1 MDIKTKIKTFAATVA
16 MGAITHLVT
25 TQSAV
30 IQQKLGLSSDPQK
43 LGVQLAE
50 KVLQGD
56 YTKLANKS
64 VDKLINTGVAVA
76 AEVPVAKTRAPA
88 SVPKESPKLSKLDKK
103 LCDFKSSYISKDQEA
118 IKKNYRSI
126 QEIHFKN
133 KKVTEKGANEFVA
146 QLEGY
151 LVSGKYNDKKIIC
164 PK

>member
-76 AEVPVAKTRAPA
+76 ETRAPA

>member
-50 KVLQGD
+50 KVLKGD
-56 YTKLANKS
+56 YAKLANKS
-64 VDKLINTGVAVA
+64 VDKIVNSGVAVA
-76 AEVPVAKTRAPA
+76 TTRSPA
-88 SVPKESPKLSKLDKK
+88 SVPKVKEEIKLSKLDKK
-103 LCDFKSSYISKDQEA
+103 LCDFKTSYVAKDQEA

-126 QEIHFKN
+126 QEMHFKN

-151 LVSGKYNDKKIIC
+151 LVSGNYGDKKINC